1 MSRLVMFS
9 SFFMETKE
17 KVKNQTK
24 QEEEKVLVKDDQ
36 DQPEYQEKIMFL
48 VSTTAQG
55 AILFWCICVLSLGYI
70 KLPTRMFG
78 MDIPDQ
84 PRIDS
89 TFAAGLLGNILAGWG
104 ISVGANN
111 GNKKKKKEEEGSGAA
126 PSGNGYQTIVIKQP
140 IELITRKPDVIRVDP
155 ISGREVKNDGSLG

>member
-1 MSRLVMFS
+1 MDAVQDSQDK
-9 SFFMETKE
+9 KE
-17 KVKNQTK
+17 IK
-24 QEEEKVLVKDDQ
+24 EEKVQKVLADD

-48 VSTTAQG
+48 VSTSAQG
-55 AILFWCICVLSLGYI
+55 FILVWCLLVLSLGYV

-111 GNKKKKKEEEGSGAA
+111 GNKKKKKEESESNGAM
-126 PSGNGYQTIVIKQP
+126 PTGNGGYTTIIVKQP
-140 IELITRKPDVIRVDP
+140 LEVTAKPAEVQRVDP
-155 ISGREVKNDGSLG
+155 ITNRPIGGDGKLA

>member
-1 MSRLVMFS
+1 M
-9 SFFMETKE
+9 KE
-17 KVKNQTK
+17 KPIEAPKPIKQVKAVS
-24 QEEEKVLVKDDQ
+24 E

-78 MDIPDQ
+78 LDIPDQ

-111 GNKKKKKEEEGSGAA
+111 GNKKKKKEEQEQLAA
-126 PSGNGYQTIVIKQP
+126 SNTAGQQVIVIKQP
-140 IELITRKPDVIRVDP
+140 IELITKAPTATRIDP
-155 ISGREVKNDGSLG
+155 ITNRPIGEDGKLS

>member
-1 MSRLVMFS
+1 MA
-9 SFFMETKE
+9 EPKPPTKPQE
-17 KVKNQTK
+17 KKPESKAIVKPV
-24 QEEEKVLVKDDQ
+24 QE

-70 KLPTRMFG
+70 KLPTKMFG
-78 MDIPDQ
+78 VEIPDQ

-104 ISVGANN
+104 ISVGGNN
-111 GNKKKKKEEEGSGAA
+111 NKKKKKEEEQMSATNTGGQ
-126 PSGNGYQTIVIKQP
+126 QTIVIRQP
-140 IELITRKPDVIRVDP
+140 IELITKQPTATR
-155 ISGREVKNDGSLG
+155 ISDLDKL

>member
-1 MSRLVMFS
+1 MA
-9 SFFMETKE
+9 EPKPPAKAQE
-17 KVKNQTK
+17 KKPEAKAVVKQV
-24 QEEEKVLVKDDQ
+24 QE

-70 KLPTRMFG
+70 KLPTSMFG
-78 MDIPDQ
+78 VEIPDQ

-104 ISVGANN
+104 ISVGSNN
-111 GNKKKKKEEEGSGAA
+111 GNKKKKREEEQMAV
-126 PSGNGYQTIVIKQP
+126 GNTAGQQTIVIKQP
-140 IELITRKPDVIRVDP
+140 IELITKAPTANRIDP
-155 ISGREVKNDGSLG
+155 ITNRPIGDDGKLL

>member
-1 MSRLVMFS
+1 M
-9 SFFMETKE
+9 KE
-17 KVKNQTK
+17 KPT
-24 QEEEKVLVKDDQ
+24 EEPKKIKPISE

-70 KLPTRMFG
+70 KLPTKMFG
-78 MDIPDQ
+78 VEIPDQ

-111 GNKKKKKEEEGSGAA
+111 GNKKKKKEEEQLAV
-126 PSGNGYQTIVIKQP
+126 GNTAGQQTIVIRQP
-140 IELITRKPDVIRVDP
+140 IELITKTPTASRVDP
-155 ISGREVKNDGSLG
+155 ITKRSVGGDGKLQ

>member
-1 MSRLVMFS
+1 MDAVQDSK
-9 SFFMETKE
+9 TKKE
-17 KVKNQTK
+17 NK
-24 QEEEKVLVKDDQ
+24 EEKVQKVLADD

-48 VSTTAQG
+48 VSTSAQG
-55 AILFWCICVLSLGYI
+55 FILVWCLLVLSLGYV

-111 GNKKKKKEEEGSGAA
+111 GNKKKKKEGEGSGAI
-126 PSGNGYQTIVIKQP
+126 PTDNGYQTIIVKQP
-140 IELITRKPDVIRVDP
+140 LELIAKPAEVQRVDP
-155 ISGREVKNDGSLG
+155 ITNRPIGPDGKLV

>member
-1 MSRLVMFS
+1 MA
-9 SFFMETKE
+9 EQIKE
-17 KVKNQTK
+17 NPEKIKSENNKKKDEQ
-24 QEEEKVLVKDDQ
+24 KVLSND

-70 KLPTRMFG
+70 KLPTKMFG
-78 MDIPDQ
+78 VEIPDQ

-111 GNKKKKKEEEGSGAA
+111 GNKKKKKEEEGSGAIPTA
-126 PSGNGYQTIVIKQP
+126 GGYQTIIVKQP
-140 IELITRKPDVIRVDP
+140 LELIAKQAEVQRVDP
-155 ISGREVKNDGSLG
+155 ITNRSIGGDGKLQ

>member
-1 MSRLVMFS
+1 MFTRFS
-9 SFFMETKE
+9 MDAKE
-17 KVKNQTK
+17 KVKNQAK
-24 QEEEKVLVKDDQ
+24 PEEKEKVLVKDDQ

-111 GNKKKKKEEEGSGAA
+111 GNKKKKKEEEGSSSSQT
-126 PSGNGYQTIVIKQP
+126 PSGDKVIIIKQP
-140 IELITRKPDVIRVDP
+140 IEFIAKQPQILKVDEITQRPIDP
-155 ISGREVKNDGSLG
+155 ETGKLQ

>member
-1 MSRLVMFS
+1 M
-9 SFFMETKE
+9 KE
-17 KVKNQTK
+17 KTNEKIEQVKAVS
-24 QEEEKVLVKDDQ
+24 E

-70 KLPTRMFG
+70 KLPTKMFG
-78 MDIPDQ
+78 VEIPDQ

-111 GNKKKKKEEEGSGAA
+111 GNKKKKKEEQEQQLAA
-126 PSGNGYQTIVIKQP
+126 SNTARQQVIVIKQP
-140 IELITRKPDVIRVDP
+140 IELITKTPTATRVDP
-155 ISGREVKNDGSLG
+155 ITNKTVGPDGKLQ

>member
-1 MSRLVMFS
+1 MDAVQDSK
-9 SFFMETKE
+9 TKKENKEE
-17 KVKNQTK
+17 KVK
-24 QEEEKVLVKDDQ
+24 EVLKDD

-48 VSTTAQG
+48 VSTSAQG
-55 AILFWCICVLSLGYI
+55 FILIWCLLVLSLGYV

-111 GNKKKKKEEEGSGAA
+111 GNKKKKKEGEGSGAI
-126 PSGNGYQTIVIKQP
+126 PTGNGYQTIIVKQP
-140 IELITRKPDVIRVDP
+140 LELIAKPAEVQRVDP
-155 ISGREVKNDGSLG
+155 ITNRPVGPDGKLT

>member
-1 MSRLVMFS
+1 M
-9 SFFMETKE
+9 KE
-17 KVKNQTK
+17 KPIEAPKPKEQVKAVS
-24 QEEEKVLVKDDQ
+24 E

-78 MDIPDQ
+78 LDIPDQ

-104 ISVGANN
+104 ISVGAGGN
-111 GNKKKKKEEEGSGAA
+111 GKKKKKEQEQLAA
-126 PSGNGYQTIVIKQP
+126 SNTAGQQTLIIKQP
-140 IELITRKPDVIRVDP
+140 IEIITRKPDVIRVDP
-155 ISGREVKNDGSLG
+155 ITNRPVNDQGKLS

>member
-1 MSRLVMFS
+1 MDAVQDSK
-9 SFFMETKE
+9 TKKE
-17 KVKNQTK
+17 NK
-24 QEEEKVLVKDDQ
+24 EEKVQKVLTDD

-48 VSTTAQG
+48 VSTSAQG
-55 AILFWCICVLSLGYI
+55 FILVWCLLVLSLGYV

-111 GNKKKKKEEEGSGAA
+111 GNKKKKKESESSGAI
-126 PSGNGYQTIVIKQP
+126 PTGNGYQTIIVKQP
-140 IELITRKPDVIRVDP
+140 LELIAKPAEVQRVDP
-155 ISGREVKNDGSLG
+155 ITNRPVGPDGKLT

>member
-1 MSRLVMFS
+1 MDAVQDPQNK
-9 SFFMETKE
+9 EENKEE
-17 KVKNQTK
+17 KVK
-24 QEEEKVLVKDDQ
+24 EVLRDD

-70 KLPTRMFG
+70 KLPTKMFG
-78 MDIPDQ
+78 VEIPDQ

-111 GNKKKKKEEEGSGAA
+111 GNKKKKKEEGEGSSQI
-126 PSGNGYQTIVIKQP
+126 PTGNGYQTIIVKQP
-140 IELITRKPDVIRVDP
+140 LELIAKQAEVQRVDP
-155 ISGREVKNDGSLG
+155 ITNRPIGPDGKLS

>member
-1 MSRLVMFS
+1 M
-9 SFFMETKE
+9 KE
-17 KVKNQTK
+17 KPIEEPKPIKQVKAVS
-24 QEEEKVLVKDDQ
+24 E

-70 KLPTRMFG
+70 KLPTKMFG
-78 MDIPDQ
+78 VEIPDQ

-111 GNKKKKKEEEGSGAA
+111 GNKKKKKDEEQLAI
-126 PSGNGYQTIVIKQP
+126 GNTAGQQTIVIKQP
-140 IELITRKPDVIRVDP
+140 IELITRQPTATRIDP
-155 ISGREVKNDGSLG
+155 ITNRQIGDDGKLL

>member
-1 MSRLVMFS
+1 M
-9 SFFMETKE
+9 KE
-17 KVKNQTK
+17 KPIEAPKPIKQVKAVS
-24 QEEEKVLVKDDQ
+24 E

-78 MDIPDQ
+78 LDIPDQ

-111 GNKKKKKEEEGSGAA
+111 GNKKKKKEEEQQMAL
-126 PSGNGYQTIVIKQP
+126 GNTAGQQTIVIKQP
-140 IELITRKPDVIRVDP
+140 IELITKAPTATRIDP
-155 ISGREVKNDGSLG
+155 ITNRPIAEDGKLS

>member
-1 MSRLVMFS
+1 M
-9 SFFMETKE
+9 KE
-17 KVKNQTK
+17 KPIEAPKPIKQVKAVS
-24 QEEEKVLVKDDQ
+24 E

-78 MDIPDQ
+78 LDIPDQ

-111 GNKKKKKEEEGSGAA
+111 GNKKKKKEEEQQMAL
-126 PSGNGYQTIVIKQP
+126 GNTAGQQTIVIKQP
-140 IELITRKPDVIRVDP
+140 IELITKAPTATRIDP
-155 ISGREVKNDGSLG
+155 ITNRPIGDNGKLQ